1 MEEARMATET
11 KKAAKAAPKKAKK
24 VAQGQISLLSYFK

>member
-24 VAQGQISLLSYFK
+24 VEAAEVVTNET